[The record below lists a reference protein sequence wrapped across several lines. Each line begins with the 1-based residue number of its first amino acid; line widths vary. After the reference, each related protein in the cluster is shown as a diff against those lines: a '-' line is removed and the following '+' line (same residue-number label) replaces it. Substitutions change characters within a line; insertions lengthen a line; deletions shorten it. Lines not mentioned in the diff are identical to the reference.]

1 VKALFAVTYHVRREG
16 ALAPRPSLLPEKE
29 AAKPETGLHAIDP
42 LGFYADAID
51 TSNYASAIAPVIRGA
66 MGDIGD
72 LLDVGAGG
80 GQLGAALRE
89 PGGIWTTI
97 EPSRL
102 MAGRLARFSPPPA
115 VLASGWRNAELASK
129 SHDSVLAATMPA
141 VLYDCERFLPRCLGW
156 ARRHVIWVVPSHH
169 GPRGMILAGCL
180 PSEWHGEDETPG
192 IDITL
197 GSLPAGSAPHVVER
211 VDWTFT
217 AVVTD
222 LRLTANYLATRLKW
236 PNGDARREALFAHL
250 KERSTVQPNGHRLDI
265 ERQSAILIWRC

>member
-1 VKALFAVTYHVRREG
+1 
-16 ALAPRPSLLPEKE
+16 LAPRPSLLPEGDAPE
-29 AAKPETGLHAIDP
+29 PAKGLRAIDP
-42 LGFYADAID
+42 LGFYAGAID
-51 TSNYASAIAPVIRGA
+51 TSNYASSIAPVIRA
-66 MGDIGD
+66 AAGDIGD

-80 GQLGAALRE
+80 GQLSAALCE
-89 PGGIWTTI
+89 PGRTWTTI

-102 MAGRLARFSPPPA
+102 MGERLARFSPPPA
-115 VLASGWRNAELASK
+115 ILASGWRNAEVAPE

-141 VLYDCERFLPRCLGW
+141 VLYDCERFLPRCLSW

-197 GSLPAGSAPHVVER
+197 RSLPDGSAPHLIER

-222 LRLTANYLATRLKW
+222 LRVMANYLATRLKW
-236 PNGDARREALFAHL
+236 SAADARRDALFAHL
-250 KERSTVQPNGHRLDI
+250 KDRSTLQPNGHRLDI